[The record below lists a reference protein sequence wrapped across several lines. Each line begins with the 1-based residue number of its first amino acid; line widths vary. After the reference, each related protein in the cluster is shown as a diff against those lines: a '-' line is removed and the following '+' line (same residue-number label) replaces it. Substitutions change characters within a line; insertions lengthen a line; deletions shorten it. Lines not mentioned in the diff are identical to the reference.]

1 MDYNVWIYFLVA
13 AGTIYLIRVL
23 PLTLIRRELT
33 NPFLR
38 SFLYFVPFVT
48 LSVMTFPDMVEATG
62 SALSGWAGFLTGLIL
77 SYVSGNLFQ
86 VAISSCIVVYLIETF
101 VC

>member
-1 MDYNVWIYFLVA
+1 MSYNVWIYILVA
-13 AGTIYLIRVL
+13 AATIYLIRVL

-38 SFLYFVPFVT
+38 SFLFFVPFVT
-48 LSVMTFPDMVEATG
+48 LSVMTFPDMVNATG
-62 SALSGWAGFLTGLIL
+62 SVLSGWAGFLTGLIM

-86 VAISSCIVVYLIETF
+86 VAISSCVVVYLIETF
-101 VC
+101 VH